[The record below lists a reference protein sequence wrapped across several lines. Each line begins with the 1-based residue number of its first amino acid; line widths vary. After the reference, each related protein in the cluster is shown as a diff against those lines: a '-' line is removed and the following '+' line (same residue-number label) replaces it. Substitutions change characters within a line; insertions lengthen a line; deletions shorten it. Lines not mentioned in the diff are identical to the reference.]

1 MKSLNDIRRE
11 INPALQKIELLRK
24 EKLQAISNA
33 KKWYILPLIILLFAL
48 FSFLSGS
55 LPLTIF
61 CAVISFISFFLVYL
75 FKISP
80 HKTEFIHSF
89 KHQVFSSF
97 VSSIYP
103 NSYYAPDNYLPSSI
117 FSSSQLFGSY
127 DSYSGE
133 DYFEGETESG
143 CAFKFSELRVTDT
156 TTDSDGDSTTST
168 VFDGIFF
175 ILDVPQRVSGR
186 IQVIPDSAES
196 SFGTFGKFI
205 QKTMGS
211 LFQGGELVYFEEHPE
226 FEKEFVVYSKDEEEA
241 RRLLSPVLIK
251 AIYDL
256 KIKWNKRL
264 RLSFIN
270 NQIFIALST
279 GNNFFQPD
287 IKKSL
292 MKDNTLH
299 ELYDELSLC
308 FSVVEDLSIEHDE
321 QYNHLNSDPVI
332 QDAKI
337 YKKNDN
343 PNNPFLL

>member
-1 MKSLNDIRRE
+1 MKSLNDIRRQ

-24 EKLQAISNA
+24 EKLQAISKA
-33 KKWYILPLIILLFAL
+33 KKWYILPVIILVFSVL
-48 FSFLSGS
+48 SFLSGS

-61 CAVISFISFFLVYL
+61 CAVISFISFVLVYL
-75 FKISP
+75 LKISP
-80 HKTEFIHSF
+80 HKREFVHSF

-97 VSSIYP
+97 VSSLYP
-103 NSYYAPDNYLPSSI
+103 NSYYAPDNYLPSNI

-156 TTDSDGDSTTST
+156 TTDSDGDSTTTT
-168 VFDGIFF
+168 VFDGVFF

-186 IQVIPDSAES
+186 VQVIPDSAES
-196 SFGTFGKFI
+196 SFGMLGKFM

-211 LFQGGELVYFEEHPE
+211 LFQGGKMVYFEEHPE

-241 RRLLSPVLIK
+241 RRLLSPALIK

-270 NQIFIALST
+270 NQIYIALST

-287 IKKSL
+287 IHKSL
-292 MKDNTLH
+292 LNDNILH

-308 FSVVEDLSIEHDE
+308 FSVVEDLSIEHDDK
-321 QYNHLNSDPVI
+321 YNHLNTDTIKPET
-332 QDAKI
+332 KI
-337 YKKNDN
+337 YKKSDN
-343 PNNPFLL
+343 SNNPFLL